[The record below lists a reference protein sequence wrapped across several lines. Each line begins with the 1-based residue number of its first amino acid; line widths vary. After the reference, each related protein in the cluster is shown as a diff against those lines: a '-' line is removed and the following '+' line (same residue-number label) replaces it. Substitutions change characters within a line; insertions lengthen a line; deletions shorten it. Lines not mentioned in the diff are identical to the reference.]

1 MVGQKSSDAGEG
13 IQGQGRK
20 VHQMSKTATHYLPD
34 GKVYTGP
41 MHKEGGVL
49 MTGAKHTPA
58 SKVLSHTPPKKVKK

>member
-1 MVGQKSSDAGEG
+1 
-13 IQGQGRK
+13 
-20 VHQMSKTATHYLPD
+20 MSKTATHYLLD

-41 MHKEGGVL
+41 RHKTNGVL